1 MQNKGFVTLF
11 AVLLAL
17 VSIYYLSF
25 TLAVEN
31 TNKKAKEY
39 AQGDEVLERNYLDS
53 IALEKIYL
61 GNTYKECLEKE
72 INLGLDL
79 KGGMNVILELS
90 VPDVL
95 RALSG
100 YNTDENF
107 NKALAQASRR
117 MAESQR
123 DYLDLFVEEYK
134 TIDPGARLSAI
145 FSTFEMKGRIDPS
158 SSDEKVI
165 EVLREDIQ
173 SAIDN
178 SFNVLRTRID
188 QFGVVQP
195 NIQRLET
202 NGRILVELP
211 GIKEPERVRKLLQ
224 GSANLEF
231 WETYELSEL
240 YQALIEAN
248 DAIRDLNASA
258 QPQQEEQAAAE
269 ATAEKTTDS
278 ELSDTVKS
286 EEERLLEQL
295 ATETEIETDEQSL
308 EEWQRE
314 YPLFAVLQINQTQE
328 GIAGGPCVGY
338 ALGRDTAKVNEYLSL
353 RSVRELLP
361 RDVKFLWSVKSINEQ
376 TPLYELI
383 AIKVTNRDGRAALE
397 GDVITD
403 ARDDFEQMR
412 GSAMVSMSMNAEG
425 SKTWARITK
434 DNIGKSVAIVLDNYV
449 YSYPRVDSEITG
461 GSSQIT
467 GNFTSAEA
475 KDLANVLKSG
485 KMPAPAHIVQEDVV
499 GPSLGKEAIR
509 AGLISFAIAF
519 GMVLIYMLFFYGITP
534 GLVADFAL
542 LCNVFFLMGVL
553 ASFQAVLTLPGIAG
567 IVLTLGMA
575 VDANVLINERIK
587 EELAAG
593 KSIKKAL
600 PDGYKNAFSA
610 IFDAN
615 LTTLLTGIILF
626 ILGTGPIK
634 GFATTLII
642 GILTSFFSGFFIT
655 RIIFEAMMIKEKLN
669 NISFTTKF
677 SRNLLQNTKFDFIGS
692 RKKGYIFAG
701 ALVVISLLSWS
712 IRGLNQGIDFSG
724 GRNYVI
730 RFEQPVSTQ
739 DVRSSLEAG
748 FEGASLSVITIGSEN
763 QVRVS
768 TNYKINDDYEN
779 LDAEIDNLL
788 FTGLKTYLPE
798 NVDVESFTENH
809 IVSSQKVGPTIASD
823 IKISAI
829 WAVAVSLLII
839 GLYILLR
846 FRNVAFSVGV
856 IASLLFAAV
865 FIFGLY
871 SLLYSIMPFSL
882 EIDQTFIAAIL
893 TVIGYAVNDSVVV
906 FDRIRE
912 MIGIYPKRHKR
923 LTMNSAMNT
932 TLLRTFSTSLST
944 ALVLLAILLFGGDTI
959 RGFSFAMLVGVI
971 TGTFGTLFVASPI
984 AYDIQRKMEKFSD
997 KVTEETEEK

>member
-383 AIKVTNRDGRAALE
+383 AIKVTKRDGHSALE
-397 GDVITD
+397 RDVIID
-403 ARDDFEQMR
+403 A
-412 GSAMVSMSMNAEG
+412 
-425 SKTWARITK
+425 
-434 DNIGKSVAIVLDNYV
+434 
-449 YSYPRVDSEITG
+449 
-461 GSSQIT
+461 
-467 GNFTSAEA
+467 
-475 KDLANVLKSG
+475 
-485 KMPAPAHIVQEDVV
+485 
-499 GPSLGKEAIR
+499 
-509 AGLISFAIAF
+509 
-519 GMVLIYMLFFYGITP
+519 
-534 GLVADFAL
+534 
-542 LCNVFFLMGVL
+542 
-553 ASFQAVLTLPGIAG
+553 
-567 IVLTLGMA
+567 
-575 VDANVLINERIK
+575 
-587 EELAAG
+587 
-593 KSIKKAL
+593 
-600 PDGYKNAFSA
+600 
-610 IFDAN
+610 
-615 LTTLLTGIILF
+615 
-626 ILGTGPIK
+626 
-634 GFATTLII
+634 
-642 GILTSFFSGFFIT
+642 
-655 RIIFEAMMIKEKLN
+655 
-669 NISFTTKF
+669 
-677 SRNLLQNTKFDFIGS
+677 
-692 RKKGYIFAG
+692 
-701 ALVVISLLSWS
+701 
-712 IRGLNQGIDFSG
+712 
-724 GRNYVI
+724 
-730 RFEQPVSTQ
+730 
-739 DVRSSLEAG
+739 
-748 FEGASLSVITIGSEN
+748 
-763 QVRVS
+763 
-768 TNYKINDDYEN
+768 
-779 LDAEIDNLL
+779 
-788 FTGLKTYLPE
+788 
-798 NVDVESFTENH
+798 
-809 IVSSQKVGPTIASD
+809 
-823 IKISAI
+823 
-829 WAVAVSLLII
+829 
-839 GLYILLR
+839 
-846 FRNVAFSVGV
+846 
-856 IASLLFAAV
+856 
-865 FIFGLY
+865 
-871 SLLYSIMPFSL
+871 
-882 EIDQTFIAAIL
+882 
-893 TVIGYAVNDSVVV
+893 
-906 FDRIRE
+906 
-912 MIGIYPKRHKR
+912 
-923 LTMNSAMNT
+923 
-932 TLLRTFSTSLST
+932 
-944 ALVLLAILLFGGDTI
+944 
-959 RGFSFAMLVGVI
+959 
-971 TGTFGTLFVASPI
+971 
-984 AYDIQRKMEKFSD
+984 
-997 KVTEETEEK
+997 

>member
-25 TLAVEN
+25 TLVVEN
-31 TNKKAKEY
+31 TDKKAKEY
-39 AQGDEVLERNYLDS
+39 AQGDAVLERNFLDS
-53 IALEKIYL
+53 IAQEKIYL

-117 MAESQR
+117 MTESQR

-134 TIDPGARLSAI
+134 AIDPGARLSAI

-158 SSDEKVI
+158 SSDEEVI
-165 EVLREDIQ
+165 LVLKEDIQ

-231 WETYELSEL
+231 WETYDLSEL

-248 DAIRDLNASA
+248 NAIRDMNAA
-258 QPQQEEQAAAE
+258 AELQKEQAAEITSVEKASGE
-269 ATAEKTTDS
+269 QITDTAKT
-278 ELSDTVKS
+278 

-295 ATETEIETDEQSL
+295 AAENETQTDEQSL

-338 ALGRDTAKVNEYLSL
+338 ALGRDTARVNEYLNN
-353 RSVRELLP
+353 RNVRELLP
-361 RDVKFLWSVKSINEQ
+361 RDVKFLWSVKPVNEQ
-376 TPLYELI
+376 TSLYELI

-403 ARDDFEQMR
+403 ARDDFEQTR
-412 GSAMVSMSMNAEG
+412 GSAIVSMSMNAEG
-425 SKTWARITK
+425 SKTWARMTK
-434 DNIGKSVAIVLDNYV
+434 DNIGKSIAIVLDNYV
-449 YSYPRVDSEITG
+449 YSYPRVDTEITG

-485 KMPAPAHIVQEDVV
+485 KMPAPARIVQEDIV
-499 GPSLGKEAIR
+499 GPSLGKEAIQ
-509 AGLISFAIAF
+509 AGLISFVIAF
-519 GMVLIYMLFFYGITP
+519 VLILIYMIFFYGITP
-534 GLVADFAL
+534 GLVADLAL
-542 LCNVFFLMGVL
+542 LCNIFFLMGIL

-610 IFDAN
+610 IFDSN

-626 ILGTGPIK
+626 VLGTGPIK

-642 GILTSFFSGFFIT
+642 GILTSFFSGVFIT
-655 RIIFEAMMIKEKLN
+655 RIIFERMLAKEKLN
-669 NISFTTKF
+669 DVSFTTTLSKNILKNPQINF
-677 SRNLLQNTKFDFIGS
+677 LGL
-692 RKKGYIFAG
+692 RKKGYIVAG
-701 ALVVISLLSWS
+701 ALVVASILSLS

-730 RFEQPVSTQ
+730 RFEQPVLT
-739 DVRSSLEAG
+739 DEVRSSLEG
-748 FEGASLSVITIGSEN
+748 VFEGASLSVITIGSEN

-768 TNYKINDDYEN
+768 TNYKINETYEE
-779 LDAEIDNLL
+779 LDAEIDNML
-788 FTGLKTYLPE
+788 FTGLKDYLPE
-798 NVDVESFTENH
+798 NTGLESFTGNN
-809 IVSSQKVGPTIASD
+809 IVSSQKVGATIASD

-829 WAVAVSLLII
+829 WSVVVSLLVI

-856 IASLLFAAV
+856 IASLAFV
-865 FIFGLY
+865 SIFIIGLY
-871 SLLYSIMPFSL
+871 SMLYSVMPFSL

-906 FDRIRE
+906 FDRVRE
-912 MIGIYPKRHKR
+912 VTGIYPKRHKR

-944 ALVLLAILLFGGDTI
+944 SLVLVAILLFGGDTI
-959 RGFSFAMLVGVI
+959 RGFSFAMLAGVVF
-971 TGTFGTLFVASPI
+971 GTFGTLFIASPI
-984 AYDIQRKMEKFSD
+984 AYDIQRKMNKFSD
-997 KVTEETEEK
+997 QVTEEEV

>member
-25 TLAVEN
+25 TLVVEN
-31 TNKKAKEY
+31 TDKKAKEY
-39 AQGDEVLERNYLDS
+39 AQGDAVLERNFLDS
-53 IALEKIYL
+53 IAQEKIYL

-117 MAESQR
+117 MTESQR

-134 TIDPGARLSAI
+134 AIDPGARLSAI

-158 SSDEKVI
+158 SSDEEVI
-165 EVLREDIQ
+165 LVLKEDIQ

-231 WETYELSEL
+231 WETYDLSEL

-248 DAIRDLNASA
+248 NAIRDMNAA
-258 QPQQEEQAAAE
+258 AELQKEQAAEITSVEKASGE
-269 ATAEKTTDS
+269 QITDTAKT
-278 ELSDTVKS
+278 

-295 ATETEIETDEQSL
+295 AAENETQTDEQSL

-338 ALGRDTAKVNEYLSL
+338 ALGRDTARVNEYLNN
-353 RSVRELLP
+353 RNVRELLP
-361 RDVKFLWSVKSINEQ
+361 RDVKFLWSVKPVNEQ
-376 TPLYELI
+376 TSLYELI

-403 ARDDFEQMR
+403 ARDDFEQTR
-412 GSAMVSMSMNAEG
+412 GSAIVSMSMNAEG
-425 SKTWARITK
+425 SKTWARMTK
-434 DNIGKSVAIVLDNYV
+434 DNIGKSIAIVLDNYV
-449 YSYPRVDSEITG
+449 YSYPRVDTEITG

-485 KMPAPAHIVQEDVV
+485 KMPAPARIVQEDIV
-499 GPSLGKEAIR
+499 GPSLGKEAIQ
-509 AGLISFAIAF
+509 AGLISFVIAF
-519 GMVLIYMLFFYGITP
+519 VLILIYMIFFYGITP
-534 GLVADFAL
+534 GLVADLAL
-542 LCNVFFLMGVL
+542 LCNIFFLMGIL

-587 EELAAG
+587 EELASG

-610 IFDAN
+610 IFDSN

-626 ILGTGPIK
+626 VLGTGPIK

-642 GILTSFFSGFFIT
+642 GILTSFFSGVFIT
-655 RIIFEAMMIKEKLN
+655 RIIFERMLAKEKLN
-669 NISFTTKF
+669 DVSFTTTLSKNILKNPQINF
-677 SRNLLQNTKFDFIGS
+677 LGL
-692 RKKGYIFAG
+692 RKKGYIVAG
-701 ALVVISLLSWS
+701 ALVVASILSLS

-730 RFEQPVSTQ
+730 RFEQPVLT
-739 DVRSSLEAG
+739 DEVRSSLEG
-748 FEGASLSVITIGSEN
+748 VFEGASLSVITIGSEN

-768 TNYKINDDYEN
+768 TNYKINETYEE
-779 LDAEIDNLL
+779 LDAEIDNML
-788 FTGLKTYLPE
+788 FTGLKDYLPE
-798 NVDVESFTENH
+798 NTGLESFTGNN
-809 IVSSQKVGPTIASD
+809 IVSSQKVGATIASD

-829 WAVAVSLLII
+829 WSVVVSLLVI

-856 IASLLFAAV
+856 IASLAFV
-865 FIFGLY
+865 SIFIIGLY
-871 SLLYSIMPFSL
+871 SMLYSVMPFSL

-906 FDRIRE
+906 FDRVRE
-912 MIGIYPKRHKR
+912 VTGIYPKRHKR

-944 ALVLLAILLFGGDTI
+944 SLVLVAILLFGGDTI
-959 RGFSFAMLVGVI
+959 RGFSFAMLAGVVF
-971 TGTFGTLFVASPI
+971 GTFGTLFIASPI
-984 AYDIQRKMEKFSD
+984 AYDIQRKMNKFSD
-997 KVTEETEEK
+997 QVTEEEV